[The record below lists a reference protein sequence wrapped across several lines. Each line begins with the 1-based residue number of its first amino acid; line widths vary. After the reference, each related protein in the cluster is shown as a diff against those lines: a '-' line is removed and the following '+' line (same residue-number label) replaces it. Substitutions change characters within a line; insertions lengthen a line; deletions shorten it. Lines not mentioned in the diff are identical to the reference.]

1 MMETDELDPK
11 REKPTHS
18 WLRDHGFRPL
28 LYALRSTTTG
38 PSQSFGVR
46 ILGAEAVES
55 GYDWATDHE
64 RTIEALESF
73 LTSRRKRKGLADS
86 SIDTL
91 RYRLNRYVAAYCEEN
106 GTDDL

>member
-1 MMETDELDPK
+1 MASGRSSTPC
-11 REKPTHS
+11 
-18 WLRDHGFRPL
+18 G
-28 LYALRSTTTG
+28 STTTG

-46 ILGAEAVES
+46 IRAEAVES

-91 RYRLNRYVAAYCEEN
+91 RYRLNRYVAAYREEN

>member
-1 MMETDELDPK
+1 
-11 REKPTHS
+11 
-18 WLRDHGFRPL
+18 
-28 LYALRSTTTG
+28 
-38 PSQSFGVR
+38 VR
-46 ILGAEAVES
+46 ISGRAVES

-64 RTIEALESF
+64 RTIEASEVPS

-86 SIDTL
+86 SMAGTL

>member
-11 REKPTHS
+11 RENRHTAGSATMASGRSSPC
-18 WLRDHGFRPL
+18 G
-28 LYALRSTTTG
+28 STTTG

-46 ILGAEAVES
+46 IRAEAVES

-73 LTSRRKRKGLADS
+73 LTSRRKRKGS
-86 SIDTL
+86 RT
-91 RYRLNRYVAAYCEEN
+91 RR
-106 GTDDL
+106 